1 MSMVIIID
9 EGDKLHEIDGG
20 FLLTRISSKTAT
32 FKGHRYHFEIKSHTV
47 LFYSKSIKF
56 STMLKLCATYTDVNV
71 ETVCLSCKSLTLK

>member
-9 EGDKLHEIDGG
+9 EGDKLHEIDGF

-32 FKGHRYHFEIKSHTV
+32 LKGHRYHFEIKSHTV

-56 STMLKLCATYTDVNV
+56 STCATYTDVNV

>member
-32 FKGHRYHFEIKSHTV
+32 LKGHRYYFEIKSHTV

-56 STMLKLCATYTDVNV
+56 STMLKCAPYI
-71 ETVCLSCKSLTLK
+71 LM